1 MLLQKLKKSDLI
13 NSFLLSL
20 EPYYNNS
27 GNISPAFS
35 NIKREELLLILL
47 RSQPELPDILF
58 DFGVPGRLDLEKFMQ
73 QNYKFNVSMERFAFL
88 TGPSL
93 SAFKRDFKT
102 IFNKTPNRWL
112 VKRRLQEARFL
123 IEKKKQKPAD
133 IYLDLGFE
141 DLLFGKQNLQ
151 SCRFYIYQY
160 GKHSRRRNNNKCQRF
175 SNLE

>member
-58 DFGVPGRLDLEKFMQ
+58 DFGVPGRLDLEKFM
-73 QNYKFNVSMERFAFL
+73 
-88 TGPSL
+88 
-93 SAFKRDFKT
+93 
-102 IFNKTPNRWL
+102 
-112 VKRRLQEARFL
+112 
-123 IEKKKQKPAD
+123 
-133 IYLDLGFE
+133 
-141 DLLFGKQNLQ
+141 
-151 SCRFYIYQY
+151 
-160 GKHSRRRNNNKCQRF
+160 
-175 SNLE
+175 